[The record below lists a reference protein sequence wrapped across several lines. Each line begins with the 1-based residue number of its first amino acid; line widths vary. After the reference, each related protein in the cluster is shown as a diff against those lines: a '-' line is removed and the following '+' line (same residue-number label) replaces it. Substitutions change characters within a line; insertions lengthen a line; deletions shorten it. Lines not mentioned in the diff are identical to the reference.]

1 MFSQKKNYC
10 IWKWN
15 FLAPGLKSLIFS
27 QKEAFPIFQE
37 MELFKKTSYILGGIF
52 PSSKNKK
59 KPLRK
64 NFLYFEKWNF
74 LATRLETFS
83 YFRREL
89 ANPEKQ
95 TKKFVINF
103 IFFVAQESI
112 NMNYIKLKV
121 YKKVPKEIVRNM
133 KEQKTSSTN
142 NLMRFAL
149 MKSDLLRR

>member
-1 MFSQKKNYC
+1 
-10 IWKWN
+10 
-15 FLAPGLKSLIFS
+15 
-27 QKEAFPIFQE
+27 
-37 MELFKKTSYILGGIF
+37 MELFKKLLIF
-52 PSSKNKK
+52 QEGFFQARKIKK

-133 KEQKTSSTN
+133 KEQKTSTN